1 MNSMNAKAL
10 LAGLAVV
17 MTGLLAGLGAV
28 GFVDVVDGKLALIT
42 ALPFVLALG
51 MLLVLDKR
59 KLFFLILLFRAS
71 GDLVLETTRF
81 GGGMGVG
88 GLINALVI
96 LLALMFI
103 FERPSGLSKRAMSIW
118 GPVLAVAFAAMFY
131 SPEFKDAIRVFL
143 ALVSYM
149 AVFVIAFYVVR
160 SKEDFEF
167 AITIILLSSLI
178 PVIYALFVVATYS
191 GGSIFSDTFRLRGT
205 FSHPNILAFYLV
217 INVSLIFYRLKTS
230 FVDAPFYK
238 CAALWFW
245 MALMLGLLLLTQTRS
260 AWAAMFVIFAVY
272 GVFFQQRYL
281 LYLVLAP
288 LLALL
293 VPSVRDRLLD
303 LGQGNEVGRYS
314 ELNSF
319 AWRQLLWKTAMEWMA
334 ISKSVF
340 GYGLNSFKHY
350 SPIFFPLAGGT
361 HWGAHSTYVQWF
373 FETGVVGVLASAWMY
388 VRLFFTLKLGIKENR
403 LSTII
408 VITLLIEYLFFA
420 FSDNML
426 DYLAFNWYYWFFI
439 GAACA
444 MAMRSRAAQAL
455 TRQYEQGWSVHEPD
469 HNFLKSN
476 RRHEPRY

>member
-1 MNSMNAKAL
+1 MNGKAL
-10 LAGLAVV
+10 VGGIAVV
-17 MTGLLAGLGAV
+17 MTGLLAGAMAV
-28 GFVDVVDGKLALIT
+28 GFVDLVKGKVALIA
-42 ALPFVLALG
+42 ALPFVLAMG
-51 MLLVLDKR
+51 MLLIYDKR

-96 LLALMFI
+96 LLALMFV
-103 FERPSGLSKRAMSIW
+103 FERPAGLNKRALSIW
-118 GPVLAVAFAAMFY
+118 GPVLAVAFAAILHA
-131 SPEFKDAIRVFL
+131 PEIKDAVRVFL

-160 SKEDFEF
+160 SKDEFES
-167 AITIILLSSLI
+167 AISLILLSSII
-178 PVIYALFVVATYS
+178 PVLYALFVVATYS
-191 GGSIFSDTFRLRGT
+191 GGSIFSESFRLRGT

-217 INVSLIFYRLKTS
+217 INVSLIFYRLKTT
-230 FVDAPFYK
+230 FVNAAMFK
-238 CAALWFW
+238 RAALWGW
-245 MALMLGLLLLTQTRS
+245 MAVMLGLLLLTQTRS

-281 LYLVLAP
+281 LYLVFAP

-293 VPSVRDRLLD
+293 VPSVRDRLMD
-303 LGQGNEVGRYS
+303 LQQGNEMGRYT

-319 AWRQLLWKTAMEWMA
+319 AWRQLLWKSAMDWMA
-334 ISKSVF
+334 ISKSAF
-340 GYGLNSFKHY
+340 GYGLNAFKHY

-361 HWGAHSTYVQWF
+361 NWGAHSTYVQWY
-373 FETGVVGVLASAWMY
+373 FETGVVGVLASIWMY
-388 VRLFFTLKLGIKENR
+388 ARLFFTLLLGIKQNR

-439 GAACA
+439 GAACS
-444 MAMRSRAAQAL
+444 MALRSPAAQAL
-455 TRQYEQGWSVHEPD
+455 TREYEPGWSVYEPD
-469 HNFLKSN
+469 YNFLRSN
-476 RRHEPRY
+476 RRHEPRF

>member
-1 MNSMNAKAL
+1 VNSMNAKAL
-10 LAGLAVV
+10 VAGLAVL

-28 GFVDVVDGKLALIT
+28 GFVDMVEGKLALIS
-42 ALPFVLALG
+42 ALPFVLTMG
-51 MLLVLDKR
+51 MLLLLDKR

-103 FERPSGLSKRAMSIW
+103 FERPAGLSKRAMSIW
-118 GPVLAVAFAAMFY
+118 GPVLAVAFAAIFY
-131 SPEFKDAIRVFL
+131 SPEFKDAVRVFL

-149 AVFVIAFYVVR
+149 AVFIIAFYVVR
-160 SKEDFEF
+160 SKDEFES
-167 AITIILLSSLI
+167 AITIILLSSLV
-178 PVIYALFVVATYS
+178 PVVYALFVVATHN
-191 GGSIFSDTFRLRGT
+191 GSIFSESFRLRGT

-217 INVSLIFYRLKTS
+217 INVSLIFYRLKTT
-230 FVDAPFYK
+230 FVNAAQYK
-238 CAALWFW
+238 RAALWFW
-245 MALMLGLLLLTQTRS
+245 MVLMLGLLLLTQTRS

-281 LYLVLAP
+281 LYLVAAP
-288 LLALL
+288 LVALL

-303 LGQGNEVGRYS
+303 LGQGNEVGRYA

-319 AWRQLLWKTAMEWMA
+319 AWRQLLWKTALDWMA
-334 ISKSVF
+334 ISKSAF
-340 GYGLNSFKHY
+340 GYGLNAFKHY

-361 HWGAHSTYVQWF
+361 NWGAHSTYVQWY
-373 FETGVVGVLASAWMY
+373 FETGAVGVLASAWMY
-388 VRLFFTLKLGIKENR
+388 VRLFFTLMLGIKENR
-403 LSTII
+403 LGTII

-439 GAACA
+439 GAACS

-455 TRQYEQGWSVHEPD
+455 TKEYEPGWSQYEPD

-476 RRHEPRY
+476 RRHEPRF